1 MTTFA
6 LVHGAWHG
14 AWCWDAVA
22 RVLDDDGHETVAV
35 DLPCEDPAASF
46 DDYADVVVRSLEGR
60 SDDVVVVGH
69 SLAGQTIPLVAARRP
84 VRALVYVCALL
95 PSPGCSLRQLIE
107 EQPDMLLPDYRAGL
121 ELVDDQGTTRWCDD
135 AVARQTFFADC
146 DDDAARAAIERLRP
160 QATAPYALPCSLTAL
175 PAVPATYVVCAD
187 DRLVNPEWSR
197 LAAPAVAQRV
207 VELPG
212 GHSPF
217 LSHPRDLVAVLTA
230 ATPPAP

>member
-14 AWCWDAVA
+14 AWCWDALA
-22 RVLDDDGHETVAV
+22 EVLHDDGHGTVVV
-35 DLPCEDPAASF
+35 DLPCDDPSATF
-46 DDYADVVVRSLEGR
+46 DDYADVVVRSLADQ

-69 SLAGQTIPLVAARRP
+69 SMAGQTIPLVAARRP

-95 PSPGCSLRQLIE
+95 PSPGRSLRQQLE
-107 EQPDMLLPDYRAGL
+107 EQPDMLLPEYRAGL
-121 ELVDDQGTTRWCDD
+121 EPVDEQGTTRWHDGSL
-135 AVARQTFFADC
+135 AVQTFYADC
-146 DDDAARAAIERLRP
+146 DPDAAARAVARLRP
-160 QATAPYALPCSLTAL
+160 QATTPYGRPCSLDAL
-175 PAVPATYVVCAD
+175 PALPSTSVVCTD

-197 LAAPAVAQRV
+197 RAAPAVAQRV

-217 LSHPRDLVAVLTA
+217 LSRPRDLAAVLTQA
-230 ATPPAP
+230 PPPGP